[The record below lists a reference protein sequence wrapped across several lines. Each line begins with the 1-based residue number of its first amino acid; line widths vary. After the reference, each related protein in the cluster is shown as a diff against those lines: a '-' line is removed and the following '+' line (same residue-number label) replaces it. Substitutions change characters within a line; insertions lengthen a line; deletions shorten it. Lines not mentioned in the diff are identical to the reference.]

1 MDHLVAQNVS
11 ILGGT
16 LGAMAFLE
24 LGIKSLAKATGN
36 HLREETTK
44 RIEFISKPEILAV
57 GGAVLMLV
65 GFIVAGGHTEHL
77 GHVFDNIDWH
87 AAILVMA
94 MMFQSLQ
101 LGRFVNRLMAGV
113 QTATGSDERKFNFA
127 SIIIVGLVSSL
138 LSEVAVAAAVTGTF
152 AMVNRNQTFA
162 SKEKLVVL
170 MAAAVGVGGGLTNF
184 AAPSIVIGANKFD
197 WTTFDTVLYLG
208 PAVVVSLLACAV
220 FAGWHSQNCADSV
233 KVKTEPLRPVD
244 WANLVAWA
252 GILWF
257 GVFAEP
263 KSIAGMLVV
272 TVLSFLVNAMFAISG
287 EQVTDADSVAED
299 ALDAEH
305 SHNPVAH
312 LVEQVWE
319 SSLVFGFLVGL
330 MFMGDMCAPAI
341 AAAGEYLPGSE
352 LARVTALFL
361 SVDLFSGW
369 ADNALAVFQMAPL
382 AQSTPEQVA
391 ICWGSLTG
399 GCLTI
404 VGNAPNIVILL
415 LFSKQGVKVGFM
427 RWIWVVLPAALVLKA
442 VGTLYVLAMASV
454 L

>member
-1 MDHLVAQNVS
+1 MDQAVWQNVI
-11 ILGGT
+11 ILGGA

-24 LGIKSLAKATGN
+24 LTIKSLAGATGN
-36 HLREETTK
+36 NLKEETLK
-44 RIEFISKPEILAV
+44 RIEFISKPEILAIS
-57 GGAVLMLV
+57 GACLMLV
-65 GFIVAGGHTEHL
+65 AFIVGDGHTDHL
-77 GHVFDNIDWH
+77 AHVFSNIDWH

-101 LGRFVNRLMAGV
+101 LGRFVNRLMAGI
-113 QTATGSDERKFNFA
+113 QNLAGGNERKFNAA
-127 SIIIVGLVSSL
+127 SIVIVGLVSSL
-138 LSEVAVAAAVTGTF
+138 LSEVAVAAAVTGTY
-152 AMVNRNQTFA
+152 AMVNRNQSQL

-170 MAAAVGVGGGLTNF
+170 MAAAVGVGGGVTNF
-184 AAPSIVIGANKFD
+184 AAPSIVIGANKFH
-197 WTTFDTVLYLG
+197 WSTFDTLIYLG
-208 PAVVVSLLACAV
+208 PAAVISLVAIAV
-220 FAGWHSQNCADSV
+220 FAYAHSANCSDSV
-233 KVKTEPLRPVD
+233 TVKVEPFRPID
-244 WANLVAWA
+244 WVNLLAWG

-257 GVFAEP
+257 GVFADP
-263 KSIAGMLVV
+263 KSITGMLVV
-272 TVLSFLVNAMFAISG
+272 AFLSLVLNAMFALSG
-287 EQVTDADSVAED
+287 ETVTEADSVAED

-305 SHNPVAH
+305 SHNPIAH
-312 LVEQVWE
+312 IVEQVWE

-341 AAAGEYLPGSE
+341 VAAGQYLPSGE
-352 LARVTALFL
+352 IARVAALFL

-382 AQSTPEQVA
+382 AGTVPEQIA

-427 RWIWVVLPAALVLKA
+427 RWIWVVLPAALLLKVLGGA
-442 VGTLYVLAMASV
+442 YVVALTA
-454 L
+454 LL